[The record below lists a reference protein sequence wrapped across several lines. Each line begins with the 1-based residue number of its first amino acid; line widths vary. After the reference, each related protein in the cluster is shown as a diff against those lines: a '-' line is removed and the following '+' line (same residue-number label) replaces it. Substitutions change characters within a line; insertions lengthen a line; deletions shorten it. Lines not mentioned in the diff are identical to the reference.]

1 MKNEEIEQKLARLVD
16 LYDQIKALRE
26 AQGEEFSIED
36 EDLLSKPELLEE
48 ALKNYMYQ
56 FGMSIYRNKKGKKFF
71 KKFIH
76 EEDEI
81 RGFDELDGEC
91 FELQE
96 AHAGFLQRLMEYQPE
111 NKLLLTT
118 NVADAVSLLYS
129 KDPQMID
136 IFDELV
142 NEEASH
148 CLEVINEGKLDA
160 EIQHT
165 FEIQNE
171 ITTPE
176 ITIELDAPSI
186 EITDIE
192 KEIERPEP
200 IVEEEVIK
208 TASNS
213 NEKNRSRAP
222 RAARVDDN
230 LRENYQCGTNN
241 IEKNKRKHTSKQ
253 NITRELGKDGRVE
266 R

>member
-1 MKNEEIEQKLARLVD
+1 MKNEEIEQKLARLAD

-26 AQGEEFSIED
+26 TQGEEFNIED

-111 NKLLLTT
+111 NRLLLTK

-129 KDPQMID
+129 KDPQMVD
-136 IFDELV
+136 IFDELL

-148 CLEVINEGKLDA
+148 SLELINEGKLDA

-176 ITIELDAPSI
+176 ITIELNTPSI

-200 IVEEEVIK
+200 VAEEVLK
-208 TASNS
+208 TSSN
-213 NEKNRSRAP
+213 NNKKNRGRAP
-222 RAARVDDN
+222 RTARVDDN
-230 LRENYQCGTNN
+230 LHEKYQCGTNN
-241 IEKNKRKHTSKQ
+241 IEKNKSSRTPKR
-253 NITRELGKDGRVE
+253 NVAPELAKDIGIE